1 MKKILITMLSIF
13 LVVLTSCNMDAS
25 AGIFQSVLASQTIIT
40 EPISQIIDFDT
51 NNKVAYMVSQ
61 SGLMKF
67 DKNGYTTL
75 LSYSDYPGIS
85 NTAFK
90 EGDFIYFR
98 TSKAETD
105 GGVTLKYYK
114 YDITNQ
120 SVTSLDSSAFVPAGY
135 EINFVDN
142 NFFYL
147 SNKTDKKVYTATL
160 DLDNDKLKVD
170 SASVVLNYSDI
181 AKASNGVEVRP
192 NYISIA
198 SSSVANSTT
207 STDYSYT
214 NYLIKDDKTVKII
227 KGLPSTSW
235 KVSGVIK
242 NKDKGWYATAY
253 NSSTDTNDYE
263 IKIYSVYNDGNAKL
277 KISTGISAKDID
289 LTIGELKGKY
299 FFHVKDKAALY
310 YFDDDSS
317 SISQTSMTNLSSS
330 MDFVA
335 SYSDDTSAIIATS
348 QNGFYRLT
356 DVGSSSGFNPYASFN

>member
-1 MKKILITMLSIF
+1 MKKILIIMLSIF

-90 EGDFIYFR
+90 IGDFIYFR

-114 YDITNQ
+114 YNITNQ
-120 SVTSLDSSAFVPAGY
+120 SVTPLVSSAFVPAGY

-142 NFFYL
+142 NIIYL
-147 SNKTDKKVYTATL
+147 SNKTDKTVYTATL
-160 DLDNDKLKVD
+160 DSDALKLDKKVL
-170 SASVVLNYSDI
+170 SYSDI

-207 STDYSYT
+207 STDYSFT
-214 NYLIKDDKTVKII
+214 NYLIKDDKTVKKI
-227 KGLPSTSW
+227 KGLPSTSM
-235 KVSGVIK
+235 KVSGIIK
-242 NKDKGWYATAY
+242 TTSGKFFATAY

-263 IKIYSVYNDGNAKL
+263 IKIYSVDDEGNAEL
-277 KISTGISAKDID
+277 KISTGISAKDLD
-289 LTIGELKGKY
+289 LTIGELNGKY
-299 FFHVKDKAALY
+299 FFHVYNKAALY
-310 YFDDDSS
+310 YFDDSS
-317 SISQTSMTNLSSS
+317 TSISQTSMNNLSSS

-335 SYSDDTSAIIATS
+335 SYTDGTGAIIATS

-356 DVGSSSGFNPYASFN
+356 DVTSASGFNRYTSFN